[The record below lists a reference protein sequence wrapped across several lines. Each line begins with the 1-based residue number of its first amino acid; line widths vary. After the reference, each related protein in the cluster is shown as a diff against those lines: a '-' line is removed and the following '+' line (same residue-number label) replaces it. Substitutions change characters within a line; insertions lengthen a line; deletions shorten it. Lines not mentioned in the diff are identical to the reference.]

1 MENWPNSDHRVALT
15 ACVNASG
22 EADIGRTYV
31 SAQCPSSVAPRVRV
45 SPLGFPLL
53 QVFTTWGLK
62 IRMGEAIAIGTAD
75 DKTGVGGIL
84 TDFVA
89 ASRLSEQPVGQE
101 NNPPAIT
108 RCESISVAG
117 TSP

>member
-1 MENWPNSDHRVALT
+1 MPRDSVIHDLGVKDPNGA
-15 ACVNASG
+15 
-22 EADIGRTYV
+22 
-31 SAQCPSSVAPRVRV
+31 
-45 SPLGFPLL
+45 
-53 QVFTTWGLK
+53 
-62 IRMGEAIAIGTAD
+62 AIAIGTAD

-108 RCESISVAG
+108 RCESISVA
-117 TSP
+117 TPSAYNTNA